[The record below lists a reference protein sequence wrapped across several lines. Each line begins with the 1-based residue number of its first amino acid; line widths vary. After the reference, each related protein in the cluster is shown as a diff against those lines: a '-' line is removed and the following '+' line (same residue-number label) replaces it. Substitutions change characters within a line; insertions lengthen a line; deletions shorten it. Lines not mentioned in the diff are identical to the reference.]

1 MLKIEGLAAAYGMSR
16 VLYDIDLRVES
27 AETVTLLGRNGVG
40 KTTLLR
46 TIVGL
51 HPLSAGKIHFEGQDV
66 TKVQSFER
74 ARRGMGYVPQGR
86 GIFPHLTVE
95 ENLLTG
101 LSAVA
106 GRQNKGE
113 NSIPD
118 YVYDL
123 FPVLNRVRER
133 KGGVLSGG
141 EQQQLA
147 IGRALVTRPKLLILD
162 EPTEGIQPSIVQ
174 QIDEAIRKIQ
184 KELKISILLVEQYLD
199 FVWSIADRFYVMR
212 EGFIVDEGSPSTR
225 EPGSVVPLLS
235 V

>member
-1 MLKIEGLAAAYGMSR
+1 MLAIEGLAAAYGMSR
-16 VLYDIDLRVES
+16 VLYDIDLRVGP

-51 HPLSAGKIHFEGQDV
+51 HPVSAGKIYFEGNDV

-95 ENLLTG
+95 ENLRIG
-101 LSAVA
+101 FSALA
-106 GRQNKGE
+106 SRETKTD

-118 YVYDL
+118 YVFEL
-123 FPVLNRVRER
+123 FPVLDRLRQR

-174 QIDEAIRKIQ
+174 QIDDAIRKIQ

-212 EGFIVDEGSPSTR
+212 KGFIVDEGSPSQR
-225 EPGSVVPLLS
+225 EPGSVVPMLS

>member
-1 MLKIEGLAAAYGMSR
+1 MLTVSDLSTAYGMSR
-16 VLYDIDLRVES
+16 VLYGIDLNVGP
-27 AETVTLLGRNGVG
+27 AETVALLGRNGAG

-51 HPLSAGKIHFEGQDV
+51 QPESGGQVLFEGKDITTVPPFQ
-66 TKVQSFER
+66 R
-74 ARRGMGYVPQGR
+74 ARRGIGYVPQGR

-95 ENLLTG
+95 ENLLMG
-101 LSAVA
+101 LPAAA
-106 GRQNKGE
+106 GRGQAAHVPE
-113 NSIPD
+113 

-123 FPVLNRVRER
+123 FPVLKTLGHR

-174 QIDEAIRKIQ
+174 QIDQAIQTIRKQ
-184 KELKISILLVEQYLD
+184 LQISILLVEQFLD
-199 FVWSIADRFYVMR
+199 FVWSTADRFYVLR
-212 EGFIVDEGSPSTR
+212 RGTVADQGSPHDRPPDSI
-225 EPGSVVPLLS
+225 VHLLS

>member
-1 MLKIEGLAAAYGMSR
+1 MLKIEGLAAAYEMSR
-16 VLYDIDLRVES
+16 VLYDIDLRVDP

-51 HPLSAGKIHFEGQDV
+51 HPASAGKIYFEGRDV
-66 TKVQSFER
+66 TDVRSFER
-74 ARRGMGYVPQGR
+74 ARQGMGYVPQGR

-95 ENLLTG
+95 ENLRSG
-101 LSAVA
+101 FAAFA
-106 GRQNKGE
+106 GRSNKPE
-113 NSIPD
+113 NTIPD
-118 YVYDL
+118 YVFEL
-123 FPVLNRVRER
+123 FPVLDRVRQR

-174 QIDEAIRKIQ
+174 QIDEAIRRIQ

-212 EGFIVDEGSPSTR
+212 RGYIVDEGRPSQR
-225 EPGSVVPLLS
+225 EPGSVVPMLS

>member
-16 VLYDIDLRVES
+16 VLYDIDLRVGP

-51 HPLSAGKIHFEGQDV
+51 HPASAGKISFEGNDV
-66 TKVQSFER
+66 TKTQSFER

-95 ENLLTG
+95 ENLRIG
-101 LSAVA
+101 FAAFA
-106 GRQNKGE
+106 GRQTKTE
-113 NSIPD
+113 NAIPG
-118 YVYDL
+118 YVFEF
-123 FPVLNRVRER
+123 FPTLERLRQR

-147 IGRALVTRPKLLILD
+147 IGRALVTKPKLLILD

-174 QIDEAIRKIQ
+174 QIDDAIRRIQ

-199 FVWSIADRFYVMR
+199 FVWAIADRFYVMR
-212 EGFIVDEGSPSTR
+212 KGFIVDEGSPSQR
-225 EPGSVVPLLS
+225 EPGSVVPMLS